1 MFNPRQ
7 TYKDFAHQLTQRVH
21 SHESPLAPLPDFTT
35 LLTRMQAELA
45 AQQLEDAEERAEY
58 QASMEK
64 LMTIAQ
70 NNAQLHAHNI
80 DPVTQCDVTVARSD
94 DDTTLTYSVTCGN
107 LLLARVSRP
116 APRKRGRQPCAT
128 GTTTTAATKKTNETE
143 STTTASSTMPKEQR
157 VTPTPNLPL
166 EDLIEVDPAIIS
178 RFRVVDDGMRGP
190 QTPDKTPLHQDS
202 GVKLIATPPRQAKSL
217 EQLANDVE
225 NTGLC
230 YYYAFMMVYYD
241 PPASTALYI
250 GFSVNPHKEV
260 SKHNLPL
267 FKCRDNTNHS
277 GYWRLDTVIG
287 PFDSIEEAYECGW
300 RWQEETRGLVAKR
313 AKGVALAYD
322 VYHCNLYT
330 RDAVFPRVRAPHE
343 RGVFHVKALFYDPFD
358 SAGLIPVEHV
368 MPWRVQAGTIAPE
381 IEAKNPQPDSYA
393 RVDPRASGTTT
404 TANKPVTEADHKA
417 FHDALWQE
425 QLKRWPRDDVQPFIF
440 NPRSPTLCTRHH
452 AARRT
457 YPPANVNPKMNFV
470 LSGLGTVRKDDKR
483 DADLVRLHERL
494 AEMGHKV
501 SHLNEAHALT
511 IDALQTENRRLE
523 RRLGEVVVA
532 KEEARRATEEKLAER
547 DKKIRQL
554 ELQHQPPNLRVSE
567 LESQLKTRLQE
578 LAAVKYELASVRSR
592 DAGLC
597 QDVAKSKVRVREL
610 QELCDA
616 QTMELV
622 TLRASDETQSRA
634 LQQLQERN
642 AFLEEWAAG
651 ANAMMDRLKTSL
663 ASLSVNGADSV

>member
-1 MFNPRQ
+1 
-7 TYKDFAHQLTQRVH
+7 
-21 SHESPLAPLPDFTT
+21 
-35 LLTRMQAELA
+35 MQAELA

-70 NNAQLHAHNI
+70 HNAQLHAHNI

-202 GVKLIATPPRQAKSL
+202 GVKLIATPPRRAKSL
-217 EQLANDVE
+217 GKLANDVE

-241 PPASTALYI
+241 PPASTALCI

-267 FKCRDNTNHS
+267 FKCRDNTSHS

-330 RDAVFPRVRAPHE
+330 RDAVFPRVPAPHE
-343 RGVFHVKALFYDPFD
+343 RGVFHVKAFYDPFD

-381 IEAKNPQPDSYA
+381 LEAKTPQPYSYA
-393 RVDPRASGTTT
+393 RINLTSPHTAWNGYCPVWAERVDQQWKKEWPNWMTEETVTHPCLRPR
-404 TANKPVTEADHKA
+404 PICLVTDQHKFYDLYQA
-417 FHDALWQE
+417 
-425 QLKRWPRDDVQPFIF
+425 
-440 NPRSPTLCTRHH
+440 C
-452 AARRT
+452 RRT
-457 YPPANVNPKMNFV
+457 YRPGTENPKMNV
-470 LSGLGTVRKDDKR
+470 LLSGAGMRDKR
-483 DADLVRLHERL
+483 DADLVRLQERL

-501 SHLNEAHALT
+501 SQLNEAHALT

-578 LAAVKYELASVRSR
+578 LAAVKYSLASVRLH

-663 ASLSVNGADSV
+663 ASLSVSGAESV

>member
-7 TYKDFAHQLTQRVH
+7 ACKDCARQLTQLVH

-217 EQLANDVE
+217 EQLAADVASD
-225 NTGLC
+225 GLR
-230 YYYAFMMVYYD
+230 YYAFMMVYD
-241 PPASTALYI
+241 EPIPTALYV
-250 GFSVNPHKEV
+250 GFSVNPHEEV
-260 SKHNLPL
+260 SKHNSLL
-267 FKCRDNTNHS
+267 FTDRRSATHA
-277 GYWRLDTVIG
+277 GPWYLDTVIG
-287 PFDSIEEAYECGW
+287 PFDSIERVYESTLQ
-300 RWQEETRGLVAKR
+300 WQEGTRGVAAKR
-313 AKGVALAYD
+313 TKAVALAHD
-322 VYHCNLYT
+322 VHHCNLYT
-330 RDAVFPRVRAPHE
+330 RDAVLPKVPAPRE
-343 RGVFHVKALFYDPFD
+343 RGVFHIKAL
-358 SAGLIPVEHV
+358 
-368 MPWRVQAGTIAPE
+368 Q
-381 IEAKNPQPDSYA
+381 
-393 RVDPRASGTTT
+393 
-404 TANKPVTEADHKA
+404 
-417 FHDALWQE
+417 DALWQE

-494 AEMGHKV
+494 AEMGHKL
-501 SHLNEAHALT
+501 SQLNEAHALT

-663 ASLSVNGADSV
+663 ASMSVNGAESV